1 MAMFNSYASLQEDNM
16 FRSVLPCT
24 STLRTPSLRR
34 GHHVERSGLQPL
46 LCWSDRDLLFSMNWF
61 KGNSDTGWWL
71 TYPSEKWRTSSVGM
85 IIPFPTEWKVI
96 KAMFQTTNQDIY
108 GKPFVWPSST
118 GFNWSLLCSIGSLG
132 FFRLKPLSWHLL
144 TAQQRGSKVQTPNNS
159 GGLRMWKKR
168 GLVYPLVI

>member
-1 MAMFNSYASLQEDNM
+1 M
-16 FRSVLPCT
+16 FRTVLPCT

-71 TYPSEKWRTSSVGM
+71 TYPSEKWWTSSVGM
-85 IIPFPTEWKVI
+85 IIYSIIPFPTEWKVI
-96 KAMFQTTNQDIY
+96 KATCS
-108 GKPFVWPSST
+108 KPPIRIFTGNHFFWPSST
-118 GFNWSLLCSIGSLG
+118 GFNWSLLWSIASLG
-132 FFRLKPLSWHLL
+132 FFRLKPLSWHLV

-159 GGLRMWKKR
+159 GGLWIWKKR